1 MQDAPVRFLS
11 RTGAV
16 VFLPMK
22 LDLFSRHKT
31 EYVAPRSPR
40 LVRIGPARYLSVGG
54 RGDPNGP
61 AFGKAVGAL
70 YGVAFT
76 IKMAK
81 KAARQDFKVG
91 KLEGLWWGSR
101 RGQLLIDAP
110 VTAWRWK
117 AMVRVPPFVTARD
130 LAAAR
135 RSLAE
140 RGRALA
146 VAVRLET
153 LAEGRCVQV
162 LHRGPYR
169 EEHASIRAMLDFA
182 RGRDL
187 RPHGRHHEIYL
198 NDPGRVKPAGLRTIL
213 RQPVR

>member
-16 VFLPMK
+16 VSLPMK
-22 LDLFSRHKT
+22 LDLFSRHKA

-40 LVRIGPARYLSVGG
+40 LVRIGPARYLSAGG

-61 AFGKAVGAL
+61 GFGTAVGAL
-70 YGVAFT
+70 YAVAFT

-91 KLEGLWWGSR
+91 KLEGLWWGNR
-101 RGQLLIDAP
+101 RGQLLIEAP
-110 VTAWRWK
+110 VATWRWK
-117 AMVRVPPFVTARD
+117 AMIRVPTFVTARD

-140 RGRALA
+140 RGRALT
-146 VAVRLET
+146 VPVRLET
-153 LAEGRCVQV
+153 LAEGKCVQL

-169 EEHASIRAMLDFA
+169 EEHSSIRAMLAFA
-182 RGRDL
+182 GGQGLGPR
-187 RPHGRHHEIYL
+187 GRHHEIYL
-198 NDPGRVKPAGLRTIL
+198 NDPGRVPPARLRTIL